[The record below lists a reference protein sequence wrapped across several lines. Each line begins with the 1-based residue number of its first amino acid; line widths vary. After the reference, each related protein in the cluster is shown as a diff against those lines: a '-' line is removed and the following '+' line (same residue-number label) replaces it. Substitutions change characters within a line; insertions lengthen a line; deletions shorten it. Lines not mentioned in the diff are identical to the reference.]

1 MNKKADIHKSRTIQ
15 HQILNG
21 YFILTGIIA
30 FLVIVSMV
38 SFSITNKGYAQTVIC
53 HQQQEQAQ
61 KVIAAHYQWLEQLS
75 DSVTTGSEFK
85 GSLDPNGCALGK
97 WIANSEDEMKRYP
110 DIIKALDGIITPHEE
125 IHLQAAEL
133 IELSKVDK
141 DAAYAKYSSDFKPKV
156 ETIGSG
162 LSSISKLYQTL
173 ADSITASTNR
183 KVLLSNVI
191 LILSGIAAVILSLIV
206 GRRVSRKISVPIL
219 AVAQWSEQLSTG
231 VDNLQFD
238 SDQIKKE
245 NCEEIQRMIEAFK
258 SMADGIKENVRV
270 IQKVAQG
277 DLAAYVDIKSSGDTL
292 GQNLYH
298 LVQNNDFMFSNLL
311 RVADSVATNAENIAI
326 ASQTLAD
333 SSVTQ
338 AHAVEVLSSTV
349 DESNKLAIGNAEYA
363 QSAAKEIS
371 SMQEEV
377 EQGQEKMESLLQA
390 VGNIQAASNKISVV
404 LKSINDIAFQTNIL
418 ALNASIEAARAGA
431 AGKGFAVVADEVRE
445 LALKCSEAADESRK
459 FIEDTI
465 RKANQGN
472 EISQE
477 ASDTFA
483 LIVKKASDISGIMD
497 HIHVSSRKQQEYMG
511 EIHEEIQ
518 KISDIVTENAAA
530 SEETAS
536 TTYEMNDNAEYIRNE
551 MRKFNLRK
559 REEGKPYIPPEKEDD
574 EEFIKE
580 AFKNYQNHQNV

>member
-1 MNKKADIHKSRTIQ
+1 MSKKADIHKSRTIQ
-15 HQILNG
+15 YQILNG

-38 SFSITNKGYAQTVIC
+38 SFSITNKGYAQTIIC

-75 DSVTTGSEFK
+75 DSVTTGSEFE

-156 ETIGSG
+156 ETIGAG

-183 KVLLSNVI
+183 KVLLSNVV

-292 GQNLYH
+292 GQNIYH

-349 DESNKLAIGNAEYA
+349 DESNKLAIGNAKYS

-390 VGNIQAASNKISVV
+390 VGNIQVASNKISVV

-497 HIHVSSRKQQEYMG
+497 HIHASSRKQQEYMG

>member
-1 MNKKADIHKSRTIQ
+1 MSKKADIHKSRTIQ
-15 HQILNG
+15 YQILNG

-38 SFSITNKGYAQTVIC
+38 SFSITNKGYAQTIIC

-75 DSVTTGSEFK
+75 DSVTTGSEFE

-156 ETIGSG
+156 ETIGAG

-173 ADSITASTNR
+173 ADSITASTNQ

-292 GQNLYH
+292 GQNIYH

-349 DESNKLAIGNAEYA
+349 DESNKLAIGNAKYS

-390 VGNIQAASNKISVV
+390 VGNIQVASNKISVV

-497 HIHVSSRKQQEYMG
+497 HIHASSRKQQEYMG